1 MTRFVLLWI
10 DMINNVT
17 YACISGVL
25 SRDIYGFSFFNLQ
38 MYLGLLIKMMMSEVI
53 GACMAVDNTS

>member
-1 MTRFVLLWI
+1 
-10 DMINNVT
+10 MINNVT
-17 YACISGVL
+17 YIYACISGVL